1 MTSGLIRIAF
11 SSQSSENN
19 IYTKCFTP
27 SSILYAVL
35 ATSFARSENILSTPP
50 TMPALTASTPPPLR
64 LCDSKTSTKSPISR
78 TDLTAVYQPV
88 HSLELFGLLME
99 ADNPGPGD
107 LRLGSVSL

>member
-1 MTSGLIRIAF
+1 
-11 SSQSSENN
+11 
-19 IYTKCFTP
+19 
-27 SSILYAVL
+27 VL
-35 ATSFARSENILSTPP
+35 ATHFTSSENILSTP
-50 TMPALTASTPPPLR
+50 AYDARSHGFTPPPLR